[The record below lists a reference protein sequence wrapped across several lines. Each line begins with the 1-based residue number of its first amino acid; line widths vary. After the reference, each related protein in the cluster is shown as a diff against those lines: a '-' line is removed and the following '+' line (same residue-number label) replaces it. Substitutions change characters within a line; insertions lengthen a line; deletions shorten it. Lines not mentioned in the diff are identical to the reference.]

1 MSLLRNIIPPLDVD
15 LVFIQPWTTYLDSY
29 GWIFLMGFLVAAACG
44 LIGSYI
50 VLRRMALVGDA
61 ISHSL
66 LPGIVVAFLV
76 TQSRGGFPVLIGAVA
91 AGILTTVLIG
101 VISKKSRVKSDAAL
115 GIAFSTLFALGVIL
129 IALYADHVD
138 LDADCVLYGE
148 IAFVPLAEAL
158 DIVGLDWG
166 PWPVVRM
173 GLVCLLTLSLILLY
187 YKELLV
193 TSFDPGL
200 ALSLGIPAAWFHYGL
215 MIGLSI
221 VIVSAFEAVGV
232 ILVIAM
238 LIFPGVTSSLISTRL
253 PVILGLSVAF
263 PVLYSL
269 LGVHLALWLDCSI
282 AGAMAVVAFGL
293 FLVVWIG
300 VLLKGLIPCGIQKAT
315 PLVK

>member
-1 MSLLRNIIPPLDVD
+1 MSQLTSIFPAFDVNR
-15 LVFIQPWTTYLDSY
+15 VIVEPWTTYVDSY

-44 LIGSYI
+44 LIGNYI
-50 VLRRMALVGDA
+50 VLRRIALVGDA

-66 LPGIVVAFLV
+66 LPGIVIAFLV
-76 TQSRGGFPVLIGAVA
+76 TQSRSGFPVLIGAVI
-91 AGILTTVLIG
+91 AGIVTTVLIEI
-101 VISKKSRVKSDAAL
+101 ISEKSRVKSDAAL
-115 GIAFSTLFALGVIL
+115 GITFSTLFALGVIL

-148 IAFVPLAEAL
+148 IAFIPLAET
-158 DIVGLDWG
+158 INIQGLNWG

-173 GLVCLLTLSLILLY
+173 AIVFLLTASLILFY

-200 ALSLGIPAAWFHYGL
+200 ALSLGIPVKRFHYGL
-215 MIGLSI
+215 MIGLSV

-238 LIFPGVTSSLISTRL
+238 LIFPSVTASLISMRL
-253 PVILGLSVAF
+253 PTILGLSIVFSAF
-263 PVLYSL
+263 YSL

-282 AGAMAVVAFGL
+282 AGAMAVVALGL
-293 FLVVWIG
+293 FCVVWLG
-300 VLLKGLIPCGIQKAT
+300 SLLGRALPKKG
-315 PLVK
+315 